1 MPLEGGAVVPYG
13 QSFLIVGGTTG
24 RVPSD
29 KVYHYV
35 PEADDPWRE
44 MPHLKLSEPKMCVA
58 ATMVS
63 SSILGPHQ

>member
-1 MPLEGGAVVPYG
+1 MGAVVPYG
-13 QSFLIVGGTTG
+13 KSFLIVGGDTDG
-24 RVPSD
+24 DYSD

-44 MPHLKLSEPKMCVA
+44 MPHLKLSEPKGLVA

-63 SSILGPHQ
+63 SSIFGPHR